1 MDQEG
6 IPADILLSP
15 KTQYVKDFVE
25 DVNRARVIK
34 AKHIMS
40 ELNGQDRDNAMFV
53 DQDDFIDRFIDKVIS
68 DKPNCLIVKNKSN
81 DDIGYLSTKRLSE
94 ILKR

>member
-1 MDQEG
+1 
-6 IPADILLSP
+6 
-15 KTQYVKDFVE
+15 
-25 DVNRARVIK
+25 
-34 AKHIMS
+34 
-40 ELNGQDRDNAMFV
+40 MFV

-68 DKPNCLIVKNKSN
+68 DKPNCLIVQNKNN